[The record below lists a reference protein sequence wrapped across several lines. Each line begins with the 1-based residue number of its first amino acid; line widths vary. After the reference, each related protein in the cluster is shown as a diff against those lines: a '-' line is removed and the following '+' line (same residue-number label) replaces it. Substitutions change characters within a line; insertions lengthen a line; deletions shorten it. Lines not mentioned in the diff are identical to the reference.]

1 MHLYEP
7 EAEKIALRSLLD
19 GDEEI
24 RAFLLA
30 NVLPDFF
37 GWPDSIE
44 CITRALTLIK
54 EGKQLPPSEVF
65 ATDPVLSDDA
75 KTFIVGAQDKPA
87 LESVDEVT
95 TLVDTLKHYRT
106 VRVAYGGAK
115 DVISTIKSGNIED
128 SGKLI
133 DGLESTILDARSA
146 GNNTQMAVA
155 GAGDTNL
162 ADTLVDQIL
171 AQDKDERIP
180 TGFRNFDNIA
190 GGFRRSNMVIIA
202 GPTGGGKSTLAAQLC
217 KNMYFDHH
225 LSTCIV
231 SFEMDE
237 SENVSRLLSNISQV
251 PYHRIEMNNLTASQV
266 NKVRQSWKDFKQVG
280 EDHDCRF
287 AVWCPNGELTAGRI
301 VSFLKPMAFDVVVVD
316 YIGLVGSDSDKVAQW
331 ESLGRSAR
339 TFKIAAK
346 PLNTVMIVLAQFDSQ
361 KQVIRYARSL
371 KEHANVMW
379 TWNYGE
385 DEKKPDAAVRIN
397 QEKNRNVKPFEFM
410 LNFKF
415 DTMTISDSD
424 KNFHTRPDHPES
436 TEVRD
441 SSPGD
446 MTFTDAD
453 FDDDI

>member
-1 MHLYEP
+1 MNLYEA
-7 EAEKIALRSLLD
+7 EAEKIALRSILD
-19 GDEEI
+19 GDDEV
-24 RAFLLA
+24 RAFILA
-30 NVLPDFF
+30 NAGPDFF
-37 GWPDSIE
+37 GWPDAVE
-44 CITRALTLIK
+44 CVTRALTLVK
-54 EGKQLPPSEVF
+54 EGKQLPASDVF

-75 KTFIVGAQDKPA
+75 KTFISGAQDKPA
-87 LESVDEVT
+87 VENVDEAE
-95 TLVDTLKHYRT
+95 TLVETLKHYRT

-115 DVISTIKSGNIED
+115 NVIQSIKSGSIED

-146 GNNTQMAVA
+146 GDHTKMAIAGEGNTEF
-155 GAGDTNL
+155 
-162 ADTLVDQIL
+162 ADGLVDQIL

-217 KNMYFDHH
+217 KNMYFTHH

-237 SENVSRLLSNISQV
+237 SENISRLLSNISEV
-251 PYHRIEMNNLTASQV
+251 PYHRVEMNNLTASQV
-266 NKVRQSWKDFKQVG
+266 NKVRQAWKDFKQVG
-280 EDHDCRF
+280 EDHNCRF

-301 VSFLKPMAFDVVVVD
+301 VSFLKPMGFDVIVVD
-316 YIGLVGSDSDKVAQW
+316 YIGLVGSENDKVAQW
-331 ESLGRSAR
+331 ESLGKSAR

-346 PLNTVMIVLAQFDSQ
+346 PLNAVMIVLAQFDSQ

-424 KNFHTRPDHPES
+424 KNFHSQQDHPES
-436 TEVRD
+436 TEIR
-441 SSPGD
+441 SPGD

-453 FDDDI
+453 FDDDDV